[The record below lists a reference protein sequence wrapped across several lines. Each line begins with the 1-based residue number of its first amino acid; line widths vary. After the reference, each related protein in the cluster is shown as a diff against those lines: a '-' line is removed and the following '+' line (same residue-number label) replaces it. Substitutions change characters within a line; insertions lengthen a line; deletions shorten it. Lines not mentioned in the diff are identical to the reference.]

1 MIGKRKDNSNPRN
14 DGSRGSSRW
23 ASGHNGE
30 NEDKRTGRK
39 AVPNVKRKGNTNR
52 GGGKKK

>member
-1 MIGKRKDNSNPRN
+1 MKGKDNTNPRR

-39 AVPNVKRKGNTNR
+39 AAPNVKRKDNDNR
-52 GGGKKK
+52 GRKK